1 MAQSELRIVDLE
13 GSDWAVRA
21 AKGLRPRYLPAQKDD
36 ALAVAV
42 SQLQALSDGG
52 HLEIY
57 GEDGELM
64 SRTAVGFSPQAAS
77 PPAYSPPVGA
87 AAGSGSGTWPL
98 KFVWPAAAA
107 VTLVFGYM
115 LTPWQ
120 ALVELAESQGVSED
134 VQSLMWR
141 AGGYTL
147 PAVAA
152 TIASFFIL
160 RYTSWTGTGKVLAL
174 AAAFAGAALI
184 CRMGQLGLPVDL
196 SNGSQ
201 VSAAPYIA
209 IPYFVGTAY
218 LNAWGWPLFLTA
230 IALGTAAAMH
240 LDNLWVQRGGNS

>member
-21 AKGLRPRYLPAQKDD
+21 AKGLRPGYLSAQKDD
-36 ALAVAV
+36 ALAAAV

-77 PPAYSPPVGA
+77 PPAHRPAVGV
-87 AAGSGSGTWPL
+87 AAGSGAGTWPM

-107 VTLVFGYM
+107 ITLVFGYM
-115 LTPWQ
+115 VTPWQ
-120 ALVELAESQGVSED
+120 ALIELAASQGVSED

-141 AGGYTL
+141 AAGYTL

-152 TIASFFIL
+152 TMASFFLL
-160 RYTSWTGTGKVLAL
+160 RYTPWGGTGKVLAV

-184 CRMGQLGLPVDL
+184 CSAWKLGLAVDL
-196 SNGSQ
+196 NNGSQ

-209 IPYFVGTAY
+209 IPYVVGTAY

-240 LDNLWVQRGGNS
+240 LDNLWVQHGGNT